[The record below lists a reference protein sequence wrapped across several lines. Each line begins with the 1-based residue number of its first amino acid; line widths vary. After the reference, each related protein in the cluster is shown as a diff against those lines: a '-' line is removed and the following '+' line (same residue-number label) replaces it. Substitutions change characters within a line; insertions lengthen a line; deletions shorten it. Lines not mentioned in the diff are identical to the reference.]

1 MVSLIVY
8 FLVFFS
14 AMYLAFILTL
24 GAISVCLTIFV
35 LSLHF
40 RPEDEPVPNWLKTFT
55 SACLAKLAC
64 VKSPCLRRKRSKVG
78 VVEQLAPTTK
88 HKLSHT
94 EKKMPIPIDMA
105 DEDDDEVP
113 ELSWQQLSKIM
124 DKVFF
129 NIYIALICLVTIALF
144 LIITSGYYNL

>member
-1 MVSLIVY
+1 MVYVLG
-8 FLVFFS
+8 FFS

-40 RPEDEPVPNWLKTFT
+40 RPEDEPVPKWLKTFT
-55 SACLAKLAC
+55 SAFLAKLAC
-64 VKSPCLRRKRSKVG
+64 VKSPCVRRKRSKVG
-78 VVEQLAPTTK
+78 VVEQLAPTK

-129 NIYIALICLVTIALF
+129 NIYISLICLVTIALF